1 MKVFAQF
8 DKELQKLWPETPMPF
23 YTFAWHKAWFEHFGK
38 SEHLAIISHDGGIV
52 PLAFY
57 EDVAHFTGGEEIADY
72 LDAIGSVEWT
82 NVLSMLRERGATEL
96 LLRNVPEG
104 SLTLSQF
111 PHEREDTTPTLTL
124 PQSFDTYLASLDRKK
139 RHELRRKMRRFEE
152 EHKDISIEE
161 HEDIE
166 LLLTLM
172 QNNDEKRAF
181 LTPAMQDFFRT
192 LPTIASVKQFV
203 LTVNGAPVATTLA
216 FEVDHSLLLY
226 NSGFSVEGSG
236 WYLKA
241 KLIEWAI
248 TNNYTSVNF
257 LQGGERYKYDFGALD
272 SFVYRVRQTL

>member
-1 MKVFAQF
+1 MKVFTQF
-8 DKELQKLWPETPMPF
+8 DKELQKLWPETSMPF
-23 YTFAWHKAWFEHFGK
+23 YTFAWHKVWFERFGK
-38 SEHLAIISHDGGIV
+38 SEQLTIFAHDGGIV
-52 PLAFY
+52 PLAIR
-57 EDVAHFTGGEEIADY
+57 DGAAHFTGGEEIADY

-111 PHEREDTTPTLTL
+111 PHEREDTTPILTL
-124 PQSFDTYLASLDRKK
+124 PQRFDTYLASLDRKK

-192 LPTIASVKQFV
+192 LPTIAPVRQFV

-248 TNNYTSVNF
+248 MNKFTSLNF
-257 LQGGERYKYDFGALD
+257 LQGRERYKYDFGALD
-272 SFVYRVRQTL
+272 SFVYRVSQTL